1 MNTYKYAALELAILE
16 SLVLQKDTISL
27 NGGIGSAYF
36 VGTVEVTHPKDEYA
50 VYAYMLPIESTRDGK
65 LRGTYKRVDKNGF
78 ENSLSYAH
86 CSFEV
91 SLSCIPNQV
100 CGFDRVTLY
109 L

>member
-1 MNTYKYAALELAILE
+1 MKIYKYAALEQAILE
-16 SLVLQKDTISL
+16 SLDLQKDTISL
-27 NGGIGSAYF
+27 KGGIGASYF
-36 VGTVEVTHPKDEYA
+36 VGTVEVTHPEDQYA
-50 VYAYMLPIESTRDGK
+50 VYAYMLPIASTKDGK

-86 CSFEV
+86 CSFDV

-100 CGFDRVTLY
+100 CKFEQVTLY